1 MRMNRLIMQNLSISQ
16 DRVHLDVLVT
26 NVFHDV
32 KYFDANV
39 ELKHI
44 YSAIESL
51 HHEQDLFIFSNGTV
65 SGTKKGLNKYE

>member
-1 MRMNRLIMQNLSISQ
+1 MQNLSISQ